1 MQLLIWLFW
10 FAAKKKKK
18 KEGGKKQ
25 QQLFPPLIALSV
37 SQKLNPYEIR
47 FCLYC

>member
-10 FAAKKKKK
+10 FAAKKKR
-18 KEGGKKQ
+18 GRKKQ